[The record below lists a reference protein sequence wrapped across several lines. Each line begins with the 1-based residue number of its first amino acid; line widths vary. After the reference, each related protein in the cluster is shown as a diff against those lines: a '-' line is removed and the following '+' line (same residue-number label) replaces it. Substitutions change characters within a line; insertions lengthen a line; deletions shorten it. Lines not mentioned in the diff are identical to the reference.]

1 LSKAKLSRKKKHI
14 NHNKVTEIHE
24 ILVLQIFP
32 VKTSLLGTVPGPD
45 REGTDSGFECRS
57 VQSTGE
63 SANGAVLEP
72 QHMTYVMFSYFG
84 ATSMDNS
91 FIATGKLVPKNI
103 KNADG

>member
-1 LSKAKLSRKKKHI
+1 M
-14 NHNKVTEIHE
+14 
-24 ILVLQIFP
+24 
-32 VKTSLLGTVPGPD
+32 PGPD